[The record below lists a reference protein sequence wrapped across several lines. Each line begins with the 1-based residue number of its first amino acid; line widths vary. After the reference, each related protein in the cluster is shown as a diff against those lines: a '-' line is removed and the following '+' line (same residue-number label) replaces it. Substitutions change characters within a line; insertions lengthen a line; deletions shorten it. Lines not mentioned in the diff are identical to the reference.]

1 MRSFSGP
8 KNNFEGVL
16 KLFKGPVTWY
26 PNIIT

>member
-16 KLFKGPVTWY
+16 KLFKGPVMSLGI
-26 PNIIT
+26 PI